1 MKKETQ
7 AGFSLIELLLVV
19 VIIGI
24 IAAVAFPWL
33 NKAKLSAE
41 NSSAIATLSLMRQN
55 QVVYFSQNQR
65 FGTLQQINDLHGN
78 LGTVASGTPN
88 TLTQKAYEY
97 TLTTPTDISRQYV
110 ITATR
115 IRDNAPLFV
124 FNMNETGTIARVL
137 PTAGSP
143 DN

>member
-1 MKKETQ
+1 MKKEFQ

-24 IAAVAFPWL
+24 IAAIAFPWL

-41 NSSAIATLSLMRQN
+41 NSSAIATLSVMRQN

-65 FGTLQQINDLHGN
+65 FGTLYQINQLHGN
-78 LGTVASGTPN
+78 IGIVTTSTPN
-88 TLTQKAYEY
+88 TLQQKAYEY
-97 TLTTPTDISRQYV
+97 TLTTPTDMTKQYV

-115 IRDNAPLFV
+115 IRDTAPLYV
-124 FNMNETGTIARVL
+124 FNMNETGAIARVL
-137 PTAGSP
+137 PSAGAP
-143 DN
+143 DQ